1 MRNLNYDYERLTID
15 KTTKQEHFH
24 ATYENAMEAIDGLR
38 KKFGGSSLFG
48 NEKDDSFK
56 SSIGQIYQTFGGEEL
71 YPSVNSPFLAKKW
84 KISYVFTKNFRK
96 KKIIS
101 QIICIF
107 APIIYGNMEVK
118 KLNRLKVVMA
128 EKDLSNTWLS
138 ERLGVSQATVSK
150 WMTNFSQP
158 NLETLIKI
166 SKVLNVDLNE
176 LVRPDEVQID
186 EEA

>member
-1 MRNLNYDYERLTID
+1 M
-15 KTTKQEHFH
+15 
-24 ATYENAMEAIDGLR
+24 
-38 KKFGGSSLFG
+38 
-48 NEKDDSFK
+48 
-56 SSIGQIYQTFGGEEL
+56 
-71 YPSVNSPFLAKKW
+71 FLCKN
-84 KISYVFTKNFRK
+84 IKNFRN

-101 QIICIF
+101 RIICIF
-107 APIIYGNMEVK
+107 APVIYGNMEVK

-166 SKVLNVDLNE
+166 SKVLNVDVNE
-176 LVRPDEVQID
+176 LIRPNEVQIS
-186 EEA
+186 EGE